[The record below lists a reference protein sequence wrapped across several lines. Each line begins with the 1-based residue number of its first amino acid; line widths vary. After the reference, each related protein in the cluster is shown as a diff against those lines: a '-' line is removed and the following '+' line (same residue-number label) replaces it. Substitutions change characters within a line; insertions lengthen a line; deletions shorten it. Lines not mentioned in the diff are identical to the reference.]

1 MTFPRVDAVAGTH
14 PRSESVT
21 AEPVQQVAE
30 RAPVVT
36 PLPGRQPRMVPAV
49 GGASGL
55 TAPRE
60 SAGFSLAA
68 TRRERALKEL
78 AEALSNDM
86 GEHWHAVSG
95 YFETQIAD
103 ASADADGRKA

>member
-14 PRSESVT
+14 PRSETVT
-21 AEPVQQVAE
+21 TEAAQPTSE
-30 RAPVVT
+30 RAPVIT
-36 PLPGRQPRMVPAV
+36 NLPGRQPRMVAAV
-49 GGASGL
+49 NGASGL
-55 TAPRE
+55 AAPRE

-68 TRRERALKEL
+68 SRRERALKEL

-103 ASADADGRKA
+103 ASADAEGRKA